1 MTRPHHG
8 VHPHRRG
15 IQPLVELSVEGSRE
29 RSEAGVGDE
38 IEFSV
43 DARVPPGTGKIVKVE
58 WDFEGT
64 GTYPTATATKNPMV
78 KNLKATHTFTEPGT
92 YFAVVRVTVQRE
104 SDTNDPFT
112 RVQNLDRVRV
122 VVH

>member
-8 VHPHRRG
+8 VHPHPRG

-43 DARVPPGTGKIVKVE
+43 DAGVPPGTGKIVKVE

-64 GTYPTATATKNPMV
+64 GTYPTATRGST
-78 KNLKATHTFTEPGT
+78 
-92 YFAVVRVTVQRE
+92 QW
-104 SDTNDPFT
+104 
-112 RVQNLDRVRV
+112 
-122 VVH
+122 